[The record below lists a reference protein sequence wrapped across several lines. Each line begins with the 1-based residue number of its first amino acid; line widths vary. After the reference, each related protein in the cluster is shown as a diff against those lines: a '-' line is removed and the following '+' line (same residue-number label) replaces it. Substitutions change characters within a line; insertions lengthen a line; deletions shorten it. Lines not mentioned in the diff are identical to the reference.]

1 MPPKKKVI
9 DLDSVVEDIV
19 VSVTAKVDTD
29 KLHPERKENGV
40 VDRSDSLD
48 LVVRSVLDG
57 MLGESANWVR
67 PDISREIEELE
78 RVASEEGVSK
88 EELEKASLNGKLE
101 QLSDAE
107 WKSLENTD
115 SWATTSRSDGRSQST
130 KYDRDIEKIFA
141 GMKHGQPIP
150 APIIFTRD
158 DGSSTLVAGNTRL
171 MAARALR
178 QRPMILR
185 IRLRSGMTEA
195 DEVPKELSRGMA
207 HIDDL
212 KPEEFLKFLEK
223 YRDLPLKGGLEI
235 SEKVDGSAQMSFGG
249 SGGKVWTK
257 SKHGTVKTDPSQY
270 PDGQMYQ
277 AVKRAHMALSP
288 LGGSIP
294 EGMTFISDVLWTR
307 IPNSIEYGDNRII
320 VHGVFSQG
328 KQIPAEEQKR
338 IVDELAAEVP
348 LSDDEENWKLEFKR
362 TLDPAEVMVDVKTEY
377 ESLAQIYDELKKLI
391 LDKLKAAGKGPYKE
405 ALAKF
410 QAVQSAV
417 KKKLVSQLR
426 KQSSAYGPK
435 GGDVEGLVFRDLDSG
450 AMTKLVDK
458 EYFTK
463 LNQFLWHYRELL
475 DKGAKVGDQWQHG
488 VMQKF
493 RNAIADNVL
502 GSAIAK
508 TPGFVSKLAQ
518 FDGYKYMNLG
528 SPDEKVDFL
537 LSQYIENQKLMSG
550 DNFVASFGDQLK
562 LVRSEFEKL
571 RSEWDEKKTG
581 DLGFDVRDDAGA
593 VSKRVKMDKII
604 VGRTDGAF
612 AGMQDFLD
620 GTAAALPK
628 VAAMK
633 NPLTQKVA
641 LMKLFLGQTKLEK
654 LKDAIANRKVELS
667 QKFEGFKKIRELAHD
682 KKEDIL
688 SVVKTSADKLAAK
701 GIKVGGEL
709 GTGANGT
716 AFDIGG
722 GKVLK
727 VTTDVREAKSSFALA
742 GKSLKRFCKIYE
754 VFRFPEDKGCF
765 GIVQEKLQP
774 LSQVERDEIADCWG
788 TLWDYFREIN
798 IPDLRQKAAEISKN
812 NPPLQRQMTDCVNI
826 YEKYGLKEI
835 FDELESHG
843 IHWEDLHPENLM
855 RRGDTIVGLDL
866 GVSDAPDGGA
876 VPVLEAESGQAD
888 TRKSM
893 FQAAP
898 PADPEDDVDV
908 RLANR
913 KLDNTEL
920 VLNFAAKLKAR
931 GVVIPPNPHE
941 VGHLGTGS
949 KGTAIA
955 LQDGRVIKVTVDV
968 EEAKAAFKLKGMKLK
983 HIVKIDDVFQ
993 FPKSGFDKK
1002 VGPRYGIVQELLK
1015 PIPGATVK
1023 PQEATGEAKVL
1034 NRAFM
1039 TSFFDEG
1046 LTTAKLDWES
1056 VFTHMRKRLSKY
1068 VSEIGLE
1075 GSKKLQKDFYD
1086 ALEVLKKYG
1095 IPGMVQEL
1103 FEHGIKFQDY
1113 HAGNIMQRPSGDYVL
1128 IDLGYSKVEGGTAPP
1143 VLERM
1148 VAEGLLKLLGEARS
1162 DQVGVTIGRYQ
1173 PFHKGHAEII
1183 RELAKKFDKVLV
1195 IVAGNTVDKK
1205 NPFSFDTRL
1214 ELMKRSLPDVISKVE
1229 IHKAQMDGKGSGYLP
1244 GVLSNII
1251 RDKESALEADVA
1263 VQILVG
1269 EDRVAEY
1276 KKQMD
1281 HALAAKEKPGAPEM
1295 YFDPSLATV
1304 GALPGVKNDGDDDRI
1319 SATRIREA
1327 LAKDDRAAVE
1337 KMMDPHLVS
1346 NPADFEKLYVQMKKD
1361 LGVKPGIKVEGIVDE
1376 DLSDIGGDIGVDN
1389 ILKTNAQAL
1398 LNSRWKINVGTL
1410 KRLGSGM
1417 EGIAFDMGQG
1427 RVLKITAD
1435 EGEAKTSFGLK
1446 SKTDLKYVVKIF
1458 DVFRFKNT
1466 AGINHPVF
1474 GLVTERLS
1482 PLSSTEAKEFD
1493 YVTEEAEVQ
1502 MGKQHYLDVLYE
1514 GDWDKLVSEMRL
1526 AFEKD
1531 IAKESGLPAG
1541 NPRLARVLQARMD
1554 RYIPVYEKYKIPEM
1568 MKELRGAGIK
1578 FADYHSGNLM
1588 KRGAQY
1594 VINDIGRSKTTSAA
1608 EPPTLGEIVESIIGS
1623 IKESPF
1629 TGGFGSMQS
1638 GVQAGSSAWS
1648 SSKNR
1653 PDPNVPDL
1661 WQNQLTDLDTFHS
1674 GSADE
1679 K

>member
-1 MPPKKKVI
+1 MPLPKKKKTPVDI
-9 DLDSVVEDIV
+9 DAVVEDIV

-29 KLHPERKENGV
+29 NLHKERPVYGV
-40 VDRSDSLD
+40 VDKSDTLD
-48 LVVRSVLDG
+48 LVVRTVLDG
-57 MLGESANWVR
+57 IIGES
-67 PDISREIEELE
+67 
-78 RVASEEGVSK
+78 
-88 EELEKASLNGKLE
+88 
-101 QLSDAE
+101 
-107 WKSLENTD
+107 
-115 SWATTSRSDGRSQST
+115 
-130 KYDRDIEKIFA
+130 
-141 GMKHGQPIP
+141 
-150 APIIFTRD
+150 
-158 DGSSTLVAGNTRL
+158 
-171 MAARALR
+171 
-178 QRPMILR
+178 
-185 IRLRSGMTEA
+185 

-207 HIDDL
+207 HLDDL
-212 KPEEFLKFLEK
+212 KPDEFMKFLQK

-235 SEKVDGSAQMSFGG
+235 SEKVDGSAQMSFGVK
-249 SGGKVWTK
+249 GGKVWTK
-257 SKHGTVKTDPSQY
+257 SKHGTVRTDVSQY
-270 PDGQMYQ
+270 PDNHMYQ
-277 AVKRAHMALSP
+277 AVRRAHKALSS
-288 LGGSIP
+288 LSDSIP
-294 EGMTFISDVLWTR
+294 DGFSFVSDVLWTR

-320 VHGVFSQG
+320 VHGVFANG
-328 KQIPAEEQKR
+328 KQIPVEEQKR
-338 IVDELAAEVP
+338 IVDELANDVP
-348 LSDDEENWKLEFKR
+348 LDDDDEKWKLEFKR
-362 TLDPAEVMVDVKTEY
+362 TIDPAEVMVDVTKEY
-377 ESLAQIYDELKKLI
+377 DSLGQIYDELKKLTP
-391 LDKLKAAGKGPYKE
+391 DKLKAAGKAPYKD
-405 ALAKF
+405 ALARF
-410 QAVQSAV
+410 QTVQNAV

-435 GGDVEGLVFRDLDSG
+435 GGDVEGLVFRDLESG
-450 AMTKLVDK
+450 TMTKLVDK

-475 DKGAKVGDQWQHG
+475 DKGTKVGDQWKYG
-488 VMQKF
+488 IMQKF
-493 RNAIADNVL
+493 RNSIADKVL

-518 FDGYKYMNLG
+518 FDGYKGMDLKN
-528 SPDEKVDFL
+528 PEQKVDVL
-537 LSQYIENQKLMSG
+537 LAQYIESEKLMSG
-550 DNFVASFGDQLK
+550 DNFVASFGEQLNS
-562 LVRSEFEKL
+562 VRDEFDKL
-571 RSEWDEKKTG
+571 RDEWDEKKTG
-581 DLGFDVRDDAGA
+581 DMSFDVRDDSGN
-593 VSKRVKMDKII
+593 VTKRVKMDRII
-604 VGRTDGAF
+604 VQRTDQAY
-612 AGMQDFLD
+612 AGMEEFFD
-620 GTAAALPK
+620 GTAVALAQ
-628 VAAMK
+628 VSTMK

-641 LMKLFLGQTKLEK
+641 LMKLFLGQNRLEK
-654 LKDAIANRKVELS
+654 LQAAVAERKTEAHM
-667 QKFEGFKKIRELAHD
+667 KFEGLKKIRELAHD

-688 SVVKTSADKLAAK
+688 SVVKSSAQKLAAK

-754 VFRFPEDKGCF
+754 VFRFPEEDKGCF
-765 GIVQEKLQP
+765 GIVQEKLGP
-774 LSQVERDEIADCWG
+774 LTNIERDEIAECWG

-798 IPDLRQKAAEISKN
+798 VPDLRKKAAEISKN
-812 NPPLQRQMTDCVNI
+812 NPPLQRQMQDCVNI
-826 YEKYGLKEI
+826 YEKYDLKGI

-866 GVSDAPDGGA
+866 GVSDAPESGA
-876 VPVLEAESGQAD
+876 VPVLEAEYSD

-893 FQAAP
+893 FQTAP
-898 PADPEDDVDV
+898 PADPEDDVDL
-908 RLANR
+908 RLKNR

-931 GVVIPPNPHE
+931 GIVIPSNPHE

-968 EEAKAAFKLKGMKLK
+968 EEAKAAFKLKGLKLK

-993 FPKSGFDKK
+993 FPKSGFG
-1002 VGPRYGIVQELLK
+1002 VRYGIVQELLK

-1046 LTTAKLDWES
+1046 LTTAKRDWES
-1056 VFTHMRKRLSKY
+1056 VFAHMLKRLRKY
-1068 VSEIGLE
+1068 TSEIGLE
-1075 GSKKLQKDFYD
+1075 GSKRLQQDFHE
-1086 ALEVLKKYG
+1086 ALAVLRKYG

-1103 FEHGIKFQDY
+1103 YEHGIKFQDY
-1113 HAGNIMQRPSGDYVL
+1113 HAGNIMQRASGEYVL
-1128 IDLGYSKVEGGTAPP
+1128 IDLGYSQVEGGTNPP

-1148 VAEGLLKLLGEARS
+1148 VAEVVLKVLGEART

-1173 PFHKGHAEII
+1173 PFHRGHGEII
-1183 RELAKKFDKVLV
+1183 RELAKKFDKILV
-1195 IVAGNTVDKK
+1195 IVAGNTKSK
-1205 NPFSFDTRL
+1205 ENPFSFDTRV

-1229 IHKAQMDGKGSGYLP
+1229 IHKAEMSGKGSGYLP
-1244 GVLSNII
+1244 GVLSDII
-1251 RDKESALEADVA
+1251 RDKKSTLEADVA

-1295 YFDPSLATV
+1295 YFDPGLATV
-1304 GALPGVKNDGDDDRI
+1304 GALPGVKNDGDSDRI

-1327 LAKDDRAAVE
+1327 IMKDDRASVE

-1346 NPADFEKLYVQMKKD
+1346 NPADFEKMYSLLKKE
-1361 LGVKPGIKVEGIVDE
+1361 LGAKPQIKTEEAVIDE
-1376 DLSDIGGDIGVDN
+1376 DLSEIGGDEGVNN
-1389 ILKTNAQAL
+1389 ILKTNAKNL
-1398 LNSRWKINVGTL
+1398 LQSIWRIDVSRL

-1417 EGIAFDMGQG
+1417 EGIAFDTGQG
-1427 RVLKITAD
+1427 KVLKITAD
-1435 EGEAKTSFGLK
+1435 KNEAKTSLGLK
-1446 SKTDLKYVVKIF
+1446 GKTNLQYVVKIF
-1458 DVFRFKNT
+1458 DVFRFRDT
-1466 AGINHPVF
+1466 AGINHPVY

-1493 YVTEEAEVQ
+1493 DVTDEAMIQ
-1502 MGKQHYLDVLYE
+1502 MGKQHYLDILYE
-1514 GDWDKLVSEMRL
+1514 GDWDSLVAEMRK
-1526 AFEKD
+1526 AFEID
-1531 IAKESGLPAG
+1531 IAKESGLPPG
-1541 NPRLARVLQARMD
+1541 SPRIARVLQARMD
-1554 RYIPVYEKYKIPEM
+1554 KYIPVYQKYKVPEM
-1568 MKELRGAGIK
+1568 MKELRSAGIK

-1588 KRGAQY
+1588 KRGSQY
-1594 VINDIGRSKTTSAA
+1594 VINDIGRSKTTSQS
-1608 EPPTLGEIVESIIGS
+1608 EPPTLGEIVEMIIGS
-1623 IKESPF
+1623 LKNESPF
-1629 TGGFGSMQS
+1629 AGGFGSTQS

-1653 PDPNVPDL
+1653 PDPNVPEL
-1661 WQNQLTDLDTFHS
+1661 WQNQLTDLQTFHS